1 MRNTFLILGGLFLFV
16 LNTNGQPGFTKVFSP
31 STIGPGSSTTL
42 TFTIDNTGGGVLNM
56 LDFTDNFPA
65 GMTVAAV
72 PNAAHTCADGTLTAV
87 AGDGTITFSD
97 GRLAAGGT
105 CTITVNVTSST
116 VGTHT
121 NLTGDL
127 TSSAGN
133 SGTATD
139 DLTVSSTLPG
149 FSKSFSPNT
158 VDLGEISTLTF
169 TIDNTLNPSNIATL
183 NFTDNLPAGLVVAN
197 PSNASTNCFG
207 PGGGTLTAD
216 SGTSTISL
224 NASGANFN
232 NLHSLSAGSSCT
244 VTVDVDPS
252 VVAGYEN
259 ISGSLTADWQDSG
272 FSTDKLIT
280 TVDPIHI
287 QKSFT
292 NDPTTPGQTV
302 DLEFTINNY
311 NRDFQA
317 TGVTFTDDLNAALA
331 GLTFSTLNS
340 NSCGGSVMGVGTT
353 TVSLSGGT
361 IAAQGACTINI
372 TCTVPGAATPG
383 TYTNTTGTVSGTV
396 DGSMINGNE
405 ASNDLVVSPAP
416 ILTKTFTNDP
426 VVPGGTVDLEFTI
439 TNTSTTHSL
448 ISASFTDELT
458 TFLPF
463 PVNAVLPSD
472 PCGAGSS
479 ISLIIPNTD
488 VHALQLSNGTVA
500 AGSSC
505 TFTVTINIPSD
516 QAGGTYTNTTSN
528 ITGTVNGNAVTGSP
542 ATDDLVVLSAPQ
554 ITKTFLSSPN
564 PGDTV
569 DLEFSIEISGNAP
582 TDATNIAFMDD
593 LTAMGLTGL
602 VVESGGTQS
611 DICGTGSSLS
621 VNGTNDV
628 LTFSNGTLSAGTN
641 CTFKVTLRL
650 PNNAAP
656 ATFTNTTSNVTATV
670 SSTAVTGNQA
680 TADLLVGVINFTK
693 EFLTDPVIP
702 GGTSKLKFTIAVD
715 ANSPTDATSIQFTD
729 NVSTML
735 SGATF
740 VAPPADGSCGAS
752 STFVHAGGFLQM
764 SGGSVSI
771 GSSCTFEVDVNIP
784 TGAATGNYTNRTIS
798 NSAVVNGNPIL
809 ISAAIDDLTVNG
821 EIIQLSKTF
830 PSSPIP
836 FGTASTNLDFT
847 ITNLDATNTIDN
859 IAFTDDLNAFITG
872 ATMGT
877 TISNTCGGTISGD
890 GTGMMSAS
898 GISLTGGSSCT
909 FTISINNLGAVNSNT
924 YTNTTSTATGDVGGL
939 AVTGPAASN
948 NLVVTG
954 AVVFTK
960 AFGGTTAAGATT
972 TLDFTI
978 TNNEN
983 FALNDIDFTDDL
995 NAVIAGMTVVGAL
1008 PTDPCG
1014 TGSTLTGTSTLVL
1027 DAGTLAANGGSC
1039 TFQVTVMVPCTAT
1052 ANTYVNTTSELRV
1065 SSIPIVGLTANAD
1078 ITVTGSLPPMITTC
1092 PPTRNVEGCGTSDI
1106 MNGGLTALAYSE
1118 TEVTIT
1124 EGEFTTEGGV
1134 FTGSPVVIKYQDSSS
1149 GTCPIVVTRTY
1160 TITNDCGT
1168 TSCMQTINI
1177 DDTTKPSITGTLM
1190 TLNEEGCSASNASTA
1205 YTTVAEL
1212 ESAGVMISDV
1222 CTTDANLTVS
1232 HSDASSGTCPV
1243 VVTRTYTVKDA
1254 CGNGT
1259 DVTQTIN
1266 VDDTTDPVISTCP
1279 PTRDVEGCDT
1289 GDIMNGSLT
1298 ALAYSETDVTIT
1310 NTQFTNEGGAI
1321 TEACGYTIKYK
1332 DSSTGTCPIVITRT
1346 FTVTDDCGNP
1356 ITCDQTIN
1364 IDDDTAPSITG
1375 TLMTLNEEGC
1385 SAGEASAAY
1394 TTVAELEAA
1403 GVMISDICTS
1413 DANLVVTYSDAST
1426 GTCPIVV
1433 TRTYT
1438 VKDACGNGTDATQ
1451 TINVDDT
1458 TVPTPLC
1465 QPVTVELNSSGLA
1478 SLSATQV
1485 DNGSSDL
1492 CSGVSLSIDITSFDC
1507 DDLGDH
1513 TVTLTVTDDCNN
1525 VNTCTAIVTVE
1536 DNIAPVV
1543 TCKDA
1548 TIQLDATGNVILSP
1562 FKVYNSTSDNC
1573 AIATLS
1579 VSPNTFD
1586 CMDIGTH
1593 TVTLTATDYGGNP
1606 ATCTATVTVE
1616 DTMAPI
1622 AKCKDHTVQ
1631 LNSSGVGM
1639 VTASDVD
1646 DGSSDNCGIASSSIN
1661 LSSFNCDDVGPHM
1674 ATLSLTDVNGN
1685 NSSCTATVTVVDD
1698 IDPEAKCKD
1707 ITITC
1712 PGGIVTIDPS
1722 EVDNGSSDN
1731 CSFSLSLNQTILPCS
1746 STPVTVTLTATDAS
1760 GNVDDC
1766 TSLVTFNVQT
1776 GTTTLSINNVSKLE
1790 GNWFGFTFYQF
1801 EVERTG
1807 GVGATSVDY
1816 ATADGTAEVANND
1829 YIPATGTLNWTSGG
1843 SNFQYFTVLVRKDN
1857 FPEMDEIFY
1866 VNLSNP
1872 TGGAVIGDGQ
1882 GEGEILDDDTP
1893 SPSPLV
1899 DNNDDDELAQSHVQ
1913 ISKYRPTLFPNPTQE
1928 ELFISLP
1935 NSWLEDSQNVKAELY
1950 DNSGRMMR
1958 SFDLSQQESKIEVY
1972 DLRNGM
1978 YHLVFFPKNGEIIS
1992 ERFVKMD

>member
-1 MRNTFLILGGLFLFV
+1 V
-16 LNTNGQPGFTKVFSP
+16 DVDA
-31 STIGPGSSTTL
+31 IGAGSQE
-42 TFTIDNTGGGVLNM
+42 
-56 LDFTDNFPA
+56 
-65 GMTVAAV
+65 
-72 PNAAHTCADGTLTAV
+72 
-87 AGDGTITFSD
+87 
-97 GRLAAGGT
+97 
-105 CTITVNVTSST
+105 NV
-116 VGTHT
+116 
-121 NLTGDL
+121 
-127 TSSAGN
+127 
-133 SGTATD
+133 TD
-139 DLTVSSTLPG
+139 DLSISYDGATFLPAG
-149 FSKSFSPNT
+149 KAESILIINKENLHIQKSFINDPAPLGGT
-158 VDLGEISTLTF
+158 VDLQF
-169 TIDNTLNPSNIATL
+169 TINNFTRTENATNIA
-183 NFTDNLPAGLVVAN
+183 FTDDLDAVLTGLVATGLPVSA
-197 PSNASTNCFG
+197 C
-207 PGGGTLTAD
+207 GGTL

-224 NASGANFN
+224 
-232 NLHSLSAGSSCT
+232 T
-244 VTVDVDPS
+244 
-252 VVAGYEN
+252 
-259 ISGSLTADWQDSG
+259 
-272 FSTDKLIT
+272 
-280 TVDPIHI
+280 
-287 QKSFT
+287 
-292 NDPTTPGQTV
+292 
-302 DLEFTINNY
+302 
-311 NRDFQA
+311 
-317 TGVTFTDDLNAALA
+317 
-331 GLTFSTLNS
+331 
-340 NSCGGSVMGVGTT
+340 
-353 TVSLSGGT
+353 GGT
-361 IAAQGACTINI
+361 LAAEG
-372 TCTVPGAATPG
+372 
-383 TYTNTTGTVSGTV
+383 
-396 DGSMINGNE
+396 
-405 ASNDLVVSPAP
+405 
-416 ILTKTFTNDP
+416 
-426 VVPGGTVDLEFTI
+426 
-439 TNTSTTHSL
+439 
-448 ISASFTDELT
+448 
-458 TFLPF
+458 
-463 PVNAVLPSD
+463 
-472 PCGAGSS
+472 
-479 ISLIIPNTD
+479 
-488 VHALQLSNGTVA
+488 
-500 AGSSC
+500 SC
-505 TFTVTINIPSD
+505 TFTVTCPIP
-516 QAGGTYTNTTSN
+516 AGGTAGTYVNETTAITADLGGSPFTGNTASDNLIVSPSPTLTKSFKDYPVVPGSTTELEFTLTNTSATHDLTAATFFDDFATILQTASVLPPTEPCGVGSSATFTPFSDPGGGNPVNLARLTISGANLAPGGSCTFSITLDVSADAPGGTYPNITSDV
-528 ITGTVNGNAVTGSP
+528 TGTVDGTTVTGSP
-542 ATDDLVVLSAPQ
+542 ATDDLLVLSAPQ
-554 ITKTFLSSPN
+554 ISKTFLSSPN
-564 PGDTV
+564 PGETV
-569 DLEFSIEISGNAP
+569 DLEFTIGINGNAP

-602 VVESGGTQS
+602 VVSAGGSQS

-621 VNGTNDV
+621 VNGSNDV
-628 LTFSNGTLSAGTN
+628 ITFSGGTLSPGGSCSFT
-641 CTFKVTLRL
+641 VTLTV
-650 PNNAAP
+650 PANAAP
-656 ATFTNTTSNVTATV
+656 ATYTNTTNNVTATV
-670 SSTAVTGNQA
+670 SGTSVTGN
-680 TADLLVGVINFTK
+680 TAQDDLLVAVINFTK

-702 GGTSKLKFTIAVD
+702 GGSSMLRFTIEVD
-715 ANSPTDATSIQFTD
+715 ANSPTDATNILFTD
-729 NVSTML
+729 NLSAML
-735 SGATF
+735 SGTTISA
-740 VAPPADGSCGAS
+740 APANGSCGAGS
-752 STFVHAGGFLQM
+752 VFSAGGGFLSM
-764 SGGSVSI
+764 TGGTLSPGGSCTFDIEVNIPVSANNNTYSNI
-771 GSSCTFEVDVNIP
+771 TSNMSAVVDGNTVLVPPALDELTVNNELIQLEKSFTGNPYPNGSTSANVLFTVTNLDGVNALDGVAFTDDLEAFLSGSTYKMIVSNSCGASITGTSTLDVSNIDLAAGASCTFEVELNIP
-784 TGAATGNYTNRTIS
+784 G
-798 NSAVVNGNPIL
+798 
-809 ISAAIDDLTVNG
+809 
-821 EIIQLSKTF
+821 
-830 PSSPIP
+830 
-836 FGTASTNLDFT
+836 
-847 ITNLDATNTIDN
+847 
-859 IAFTDDLNAFITG
+859 
-872 ATMGT
+872 
-877 TISNTCGGTISGD
+877 
-890 GTGMMSAS
+890 SAS
-898 GISLTGGSSCT
+898 SG
-909 FTISINNLGAVNSNT
+909 
-924 YTNTTSTATGDVGGL
+924 
-939 AVTGPAASN
+939 
-948 NLVVTG
+948 
-954 AVVFTK
+954 
-960 AFGGTTAAGATT
+960 
-972 TLDFTI
+972 
-978 TNNEN
+978 
-983 FALNDIDFTDDL
+983 
-995 NAVIAGMTVVGAL
+995 
-1008 PTDPCG
+1008 
-1014 TGSTLTGTSTLVL
+1014 
-1027 DAGTLAANGGSC
+1027 
-1039 TFQVTVMVPCTAT
+1039 
-1052 ANTYVNTTSELRV
+1052 TYVNTTSAPTGTIGGLAVEGQAASADLVIGDVGFSKVFSGSVAAGDTTDLTFTITNFGSTALTDLDFSDDLDAMLTGAVSASGTMTNICGAGSTLSGTSTLTLDGGNLAANGGTCSFTVKVSVPCSAATGTYPNTTSELREQNIPFTGV
-1065 SSIPIVGLTANAD
+1065 SATANLS
-1078 ITVTGSLPPMITTC
+1078 VTGSLPPSITTC
-1092 PPTRNVEGCGTSDI
+1092 PPTSNVEGCDTGDI
-1106 MNGGLTALAYSE
+1106 MNGSLTALAYST

-1124 EGEFTTEGGV
+1124 EAQFTAEGGT
-1134 FTGSPVVIKYQDSSS
+1134 FSGTPAVIKYQDSST

-1168 TSCMQTINI
+1168 TNCSQTINI
-1177 DDTTKPSITGTLM
+1177 DDDTDPVISTCPPTR
-1190 TLNEEGCSASNASTA
+1190 NVEGCDTGDIMNGGLTALAYSETDVTITNTQFTNEGGAITEACGYTIKYKDSST
-1205 YTTVAEL
+1205 
-1212 ESAGVMISDV
+1212 
-1222 CTTDANLTVS
+1222 
-1232 HSDASSGTCPV
+1232 GTCPI
-1243 VVTRTYTVKDA
+1243 VVTRTFTVTDD
-1254 CGNGT
+1254 CGNPIT
-1259 DVTQTIN
+1259 CDQTIN
-1266 VDDTTDPVISTCP
+1266 IDDTTDPVISTCP
-1279 PTRDVEGCDT
+1279 PTRNVEGCDTGDIMNGGLTALAYSETDVTITDTQFTNEGGAITEACGYTIKYKDSSTGTCPIVITRTFTVTDDCGNPITCDQTINIDDTTDPVITTCPPTRNVEGCDT

-1385 SAGEASAAY
+1385 VASAASAAY
-1394 TTVAELEAA
+1394 TMVSELEAA
-1403 GVMISDICTS
+1403 GVMISDVCTS

-1438 VKDACGNGTDATQ
+1438 VKDACGNGTNATQ
-1451 TINVDDT
+1451 TINVDDSTAPSITGTLMTLNEEGCTAGAASAAYTMVSELEAAGVMISDVCTSDANLVVTYSDASTGTCPIVVTRTYTVKDACGNGTNATQTINVNDT

-1478 SLSATQV
+1478 SLTATQV

-1507 DDLGDH
+1507 NDLGDH

-1631 LNSSGVGM
+1631 LDNSGVGTLS
-1639 VTASDVD
+1639 VSDVD
-1646 DGSSDNCGIASSSIN
+1646 DGSSDNCGIATSS
-1661 LSSFNCDDVGPHM
+1661 LDLPASFDCDDIGTHL

-1685 NSSCTATVTVVDD
+1685 SSSCTATVTVVDD
-1698 IDPEAKCKD
+1698 MDPEAKCKD

-1722 EVDNGSSDN
+1722 EVDDGSTDN

-1776 GTTTLSINNVSKLE
+1776 GTTSLSINNVSKLE

-1872 TGGAVIGDGQ
+1872 TGGAVIGNGQ

-1899 DNNDDDELAQSHVQ
+1899 NNDDELAQSHVQ

-1950 DNSGRMMR
+1950 DNSGKMMR